1 MNNVFMKRAVALAEL
16 SALEGEVPVGAVV
29 VKDNKI
35 VGEGRNRREFIF
47 IRADLRV
54 FFHS

>member
-35 VGEGRNRREFIF
+35 VGEGRNRR
-47 IRADLRV
+47 
-54 FFHS
+54 